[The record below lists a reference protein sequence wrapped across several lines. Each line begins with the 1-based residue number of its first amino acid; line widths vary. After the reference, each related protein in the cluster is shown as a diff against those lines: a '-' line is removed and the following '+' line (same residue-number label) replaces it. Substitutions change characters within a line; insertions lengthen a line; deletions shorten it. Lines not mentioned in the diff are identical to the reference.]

1 MFSDGLSLPRV
12 LIYSGVKS
20 QRSFFRQAFSHC
32 IMQLRSIT
40 LDSYGGKP
48 SWLHLAY
55 SQLQRF
61 GPGCTFATNQ
71 FGFVGYLMQYA
82 MSQFSE

>member
-1 MFSDGLSLPRV
+1 
-12 LIYSGVKS
+12 
-20 QRSFFRQAFSHC
+20 
-32 IMQLRSIT
+32 MQLRSIT
-40 LDSYGGKP
+40 SDSYGGKP

-55 SQLQRF
+55 SPLQRF

-71 FGFVGYLMQYA
+71 FGFVGYRMQSA